1 MTSKLTGRIIKV
13 EKRTAPVDIAKWMH
27 LPVREMPDWVL
38 CTIILGRTVGPAEAG
53 VLDKD
58 KEFGWR
64 LEALCATGEGTDEQH
79 AIRRDLIDYVE
90 RDQHRARLPVGS
102 SERVH

>member
-1 MTSKLTGRIIKV
+1 MTSKLTNRIMKI

-102 SERVH
+102 SKRVH